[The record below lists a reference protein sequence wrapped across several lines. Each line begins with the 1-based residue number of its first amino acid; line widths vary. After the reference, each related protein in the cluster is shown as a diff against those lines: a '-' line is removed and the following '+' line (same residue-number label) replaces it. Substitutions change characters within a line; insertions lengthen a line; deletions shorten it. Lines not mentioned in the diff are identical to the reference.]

1 MALYVIADLHL
12 SLGTDKPMDVFRG
25 WENYVERLEKN
36 WRALVTEEDTVV
48 IAGDISWGMRLEE
61 TVQDFTFLESLP
73 GKKLL
78 LKGNHDYW
86 WSTRSK
92 IEAFFAAQGFCSM
105 ELVFNSA
112 VRVGDITVCGTR
124 GWLYNAETPEDRK
137 IVARENGRLTL
148 SLEAAQKLGGTPVV
162 FLHYPPVYDTAECAT
177 LLDTMQRFG
186 VTDCYYGHIHGD
198 RAAKK
203 APVGEYRGIRMNLVS
218 CDYIRFVPK
227 LVRLHADCK

>member
-1 MALYVIADLHL
+1 MPLATQRRASLLCESNAHTSISTQPATGSSASSSMDSTPPVVMPAPCADGR
-12 SLGTDKPMDVFRG
+12 SAGPTGAYFGCSAGVSPAGGGVCTPG
-25 WENYVERLEKN
+25 AGGSAGAGSAASSCA
-36 WRALVTEEDTVV
+36 RAL
-48 IAGDISWGMRLEE
+48 S
-61 TVQDFTFLESLP
+61 S
-73 GKKLL
+73 
-78 LKGNHDYW
+78 
-86 WSTRSK
+86 
-92 IEAFFAAQGFCSM
+92 
-105 ELVFNSA
+105 
-112 VRVGDITVCGTR
+112 TVCGTR

-162 FLHYPPVYDTAECAT
+162 FLHYPPVYDTAECAA